1 MSDFMVKPIKSDRK
15 VIKSVDLAKWEK
27 DLRNTNVYAEVSGKY
42 ARAPVMNGPFTCKS
56 NDYQT
61 FFKFDSDKNS
71 TEKHISILDKRRK
84 FNKRRTSQEPVV
96 DLEID
101 KDIKIL
107 TRLLKIERVK
117 RLIVQKKLE
126 KQE

>member
-27 DLRNTNVYAEVSGKY
+27 DLRNTNVYAEVRGKY

-84 FNKRRTSQEPVV
+84 F
-96 DLEID
+96 
-101 KDIKIL
+101 IKHFKMTHL
-107 TRLLKIERVK
+107 TTRL
-117 RLIVQKKLE
+117 KKKVHKFTKSLQNI
-126 KQE
+126 KT